1 MAFGSLSSLGFGS
14 GVLTQD
20 TLDQLKKA
28 DEGAQITPYDKKIEN
43 NSLKQKDL
51 AEIKTKLLTFKTAVS
66 ALGDATAF
74 AKRKVV
80 SSGGDNPA
88 ASLVANSGVNL
99 QNMSIKVNQLAEK
112 DVYQSGGITSET
124 DRILPNLTN
133 GQKAYFTLIQNDK
146 EYKITIDSSTTYKDL
161 ADQITKVS
169 DGNIQAKIV
178 NTGEKDAPYRLVM
191 SSKETGED
199 NAIRFFDGYRDQASG
214 QMVVDQHASQALQS
228 LGWGLDKNSISP
240 DGLNGFVPSVGKTQT
255 SNITSLSKD
264 ISFTIVVNGDKH
276 QVDLKVGDDFAKI
289 ANKIDKATNGEV
301 ILKSDSSGNA
311 MFDLKNPTTKFGVF
325 DGVYNSKTGMYET
338 NADATDFFQNTLG
351 MNLNKDKTIQ
361 GYGVKDQDSHIQT
374 AKNAEF
380 TMDGIK
386 MVRQSNT
393 ITDIGVGL
401 TLTLNKVGEINF
413 DIQQDTESLSKA
425 MEDLV
430 NAYNDL
436 MANLEVATNYDSET
450 GASGTLQGVSAVTSI
465 RSTIISTLFGSQA
478 VEGEVEDANGN
489 KIKATVM
496 VSLQDYGLTLNE
508 SGTLSFDKSKFDEK
522 VAEDPSFAE
531 QFFAGVSGWE
541 ELNFVGEEASIPSSV
556 FQNGSGS
563 IDFKDKNFKIKF
575 NEETYDLSKT
585 ADGKDFILTGKD
597 EKEMMQNLVDHI
609 NSFGIDGLNVSLQEI
624 DKSGTKKYSIKFNSD
639 NGSDFSIK
647 GDDKFLEQFGLKETN
662 ITIKAKEGTGIF
674 ANLKKE
680 LKNMTDSNGSLS
692 QYDEQLTRD
701 NKSLKSSKESTQ
713 ALINMK
719 YDTMANQWLQYEGIL
734 SKLNRQL
741 SNVTSMI
748 NAMNN
753 QQQ

>member
-1 MAFGSLSSLGFGS
+1 MA
-14 GVLTQD
+14 
-20 TLDQLKKA
+20 
-28 DEGAQITPYDKKIEN
+28 
-43 NSLKQKDL
+43 
-51 AEIKTKLLTFKTAVS
+51 
-66 ALGDATAF
+66 
-74 AKRKVV
+74 
-80 SSGGDNPA
+80 A
-88 ASLVANSGVNL
+88 A
-99 QNMSIKVNQLAEK
+99 
-112 DVYQSGGITSET
+112 YET
-124 DRILPNLTN
+124 
-133 GQKAYFTLIQNDK
+133 
-146 EYKITIDSSTTYKDL
+146 
-161 ADQITKVS
+161 
-169 DGNIQAKIV
+169 
-178 NTGEKDAPYRLVM
+178 
-191 SSKETGED
+191 
-199 NAIRFFDGYRDQASG
+199 
-214 QMVVDQHASQALQS
+214 
-228 LGWGLDKNSISP
+228 
-240 DGLNGFVPSVGKTQT
+240 
-255 SNITSLSKD
+255 
-264 ISFTIVVNGDKH
+264 
-276 QVDLKVGDDFAKI
+276 I
-289 ANKIDKATNGEV
+289 ANGGEY
-301 ILKSDSSGNA
+301 IE
-311 MFDLKNPTTKFGVF
+311 PTFYTK
-325 DGVYNSKTGMYET
+325 
-338 NADATDFFQNTLG
+338 
-351 MNLNKDKTIQ
+351 
-361 GYGVKDQDSHIQT
+361 
-374 AKNAEF
+374 
-380 TMDGIK
+380 
-386 MVRQSNT
+386 
-393 ITDIGVGL
+393 
-401 TLTLNKVGEINF
+401 
-413 DIQQDTESLSKA
+413 
-425 MEDLV
+425 
-430 NAYNDL
+430 
-436 MANLEVATNYDSET
+436 
-450 GASGTLQGVSAVTSI
+450 
-465 RSTIISTLFGSQA
+465 
-478 VEGEVEDANGN
+478 VEDANGN

-624 DKSGTKKYSIKFNSD
+624 DKGNGQKKYSIKFNSD

-741 SNVTSMI
+741 SSVTSMI